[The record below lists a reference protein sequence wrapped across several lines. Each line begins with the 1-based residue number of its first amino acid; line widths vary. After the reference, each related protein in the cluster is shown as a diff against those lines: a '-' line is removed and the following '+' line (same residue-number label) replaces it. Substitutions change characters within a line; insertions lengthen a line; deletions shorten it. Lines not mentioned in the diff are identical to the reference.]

1 MQDDIVIGSLL
12 IFLVGMCFWLGYRYA
27 LHRAF
32 EVTIKILADDGVIR
46 LVEDEDGETEV
57 YSGSK
62 FYNEKR
68 EF

>member
-1 MQDDIVIGSLL
+1 MQ
-12 IFLVGMCFWLGYRYA
+12 FWLGYRYA